1 MKELKQN
8 KNRFMKYPGNIIFR
22 LMFLFSAIMIS
33 FTACKE
39 QQPVR
44 RTIVSPEIHQD
55 KSITFRY
62 LAPGAEKVELSAEF
76 LSENLLMTKD
86 EDGLWTTTTGPVT
99 PDIYP
104 YFFIVDGIQ
113 VHDPNNTYLFP
124 NERFK
129 RSVIEI
135 PGDPLLLSEIQEV
148 PHGNVTYRY
157 YKSQSL
163 DLIRPVLVY
172 TPPDYGKNPET
183 RYPVLYLI
191 HGMTDTEETWF
202 KVGRVNVIL
211 DNMIAQGL
219 AEPMIIVMPYANPLP
234 ALLEKNEEVD
244 MNVLSTDY
252 FTDDLINDVLPFTEN
267 NYSVY
272 TDAGNRAIAGF
283 SLGGRQTLA
292 AGLGNPD
299 KFAWVCAFSPAIFS
313 NELENNFK
321 TLYAS
326 PASLNSKLKL
336 LWVSCG
342 KDDGL
347 YDASVEFTSLLEEK
361 GIRHRTFFSEGGHT
375 WMNCRLYLSEIAKL
389 IFN

>member
-1 MKELKQN
+1 
-8 KNRFMKYPGNIIFR
+8 
-22 LMFLFSAIMIS
+22 
-33 FTACKE
+33 
-39 QQPVR
+39 
-44 RTIVSPEIHQD
+44 
-55 KSITFRY
+55 
-62 LAPGAEKVELSAEF
+62 
-76 LSENLLMTKD
+76 
-86 EDGLWTTTTGPVT
+86 
-99 PDIYP
+99 
-104 YFFIVDGIQ
+104 
-113 VHDPNNTYLFP
+113 
-124 NERFK
+124 
-129 RSVIEI
+129 
-135 PGDPLLLSEIQEV
+135 
-148 PHGNVTYRY
+148 
-157 YKSQSL
+157 
-163 DLIRPVLVY
+163 
-172 TPPDYGKNPET
+172 
-183 RYPVLYLI
+183 
-191 HGMTDTEETWF
+191 
-202 KVGRVNVIL
+202 
-211 DNMIAQGL
+211 MIAQGL

-299 KFAWVCAFSPAIFS
+299 KFSWVCAFSPAIFS

-321 TLYAS
+321 NLYAS